1 MIKHLLGRIVG
12 KFGATAQAVFRSSA
26 GLPLAFRNH
35 YHVECFGPDGV
46 LKWQDH
52 CENLVMDVG
61 LDEYLQRIW
70 KSSGFTASDFIG
82 LTDDSPTI
90 VAGDTMGSHTGW
102 VEAQGYTEG
111 TREAFTLGAVAS
123 QSVDNAASKAS
134 FSINAADT
142 IGGAFATDNST
153 KGGTTGILLGAAAFS
168 GGDKVVAN
176 LDTLNVTVT
185 STAASP

>member
-1 MIKHLLGRIVG
+1 MNLLGKIGARM
-12 KFGATAQAVFRSSA
+12 GATAQAIFRSAA
-26 GLPLAFRNH
+26 GLPLSFRNY
-35 YHVECFGPDGV
+35 YHVECFGPDGK
-46 LKWQDH
+46 LKWQDR

-70 KSSGFTASDFIG
+70 KSSAFTASDFIG
-82 LTDDSPTI
+82 LTDDTPTI
-90 VAGDTMGSHTGW
+90 VAGDTMASHAGW

-111 TREAFTLGAVAS
+111 TREAFTPGTVAG
-123 QSVDNAASKAS
+123 QSVDNSASKAS
-134 FSINAADT
+134 FSINATDT
-142 IGGAFATDNST
+142 IGGAFATDNNT

-168 GGDKVVAN
+168 GGDKAVAN

>member
-1 MIKHLLGRIVG
+1 MNLLGRIG
-12 KFGATAQAVFRSSA
+12 AKLAATAQAIFRTSA
-26 GLPLAFRNH
+26 GLPLSFKNH
-35 YHVECFGPDGV
+35 YHVECFRDGT
-46 LKWQDH
+46 LLWEDH
-52 CENLVMDVG
+52 CDNLVMNVG

-70 KSSGFTASDFIG
+70 KSSAFTASDFIG
-82 LTDDSPTI
+82 LTDDTPTI
-90 VAGDTMGSHTGW
+90 VAGDTMASHVGW
-102 VEAQGYTEG
+102 VEAQGYTEA
-111 TREAFTLGAVAS
+111 TREAFTPGTVAS
-123 QSVDNAASKAS
+123 QSVDNSASKAS

-142 IGGAFATDNST
+142 IGGMFATDSST